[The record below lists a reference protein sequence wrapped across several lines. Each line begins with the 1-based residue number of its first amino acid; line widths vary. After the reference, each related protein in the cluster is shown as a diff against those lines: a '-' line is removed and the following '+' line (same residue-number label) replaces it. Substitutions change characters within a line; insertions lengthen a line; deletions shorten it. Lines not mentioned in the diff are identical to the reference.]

1 MQLFWVTPHM
11 WIQVTMLWIP
21 YIIFRNTD
29 SDEAVSLDGELRTLV
44 AVTREGEFV
53 RSGPEEADEA
63 LNMHELGSNFNIII
77 FLIIIYNRL
86 KYSKEKKIWSP
97 WTKHMIRNSTALT
110 LSTIIPSILKWTKC
124 IHQNLNW
131 NNNPTILRSA
141 KLTCSW
147 SSSPRLMSWSYLT
160 SWTCWQTPSWL
171 STLFRHWP
179 WTTMILVHQFKYKV

>member
-1 MQLFWVTPHM
+1 MKQF
-11 WIQVTMLWIP
+11 LWME
-21 YIIFRNTD
+21 N
-29 SDEAVSLDGELRTLV
+29 SELWWQSPGRENSSGVVQRRQMRHELV
-44 AVTREGEFV
+44 
-53 RSGPEEADEA
+53 
-63 LNMHELGSNFNIII
+63 ELGSYFNIII

-160 SWTCWQTPSWL
+160 PWTCWQTPSWL
-171 STLFRHWP
+171 STLFRHGP